1 MGNRVVTIDSDEEN
15 FRVGLKLLDE
25 KMAEFIKTEP
35 FIVHKQILSLS
46 EIQTRFA
53 LLEFS
58 FNDIK
63 SSVFS
68 FKLQK
73 TLNFFL
79 RKNNSKSF

>member
-1 MGNRVVTIDSDEEN
+1 MGNKVVTIDTDEEN
-15 FRVGLKLLDE
+15 FRVGLKLLEE
-25 KMAEFIKTEP
+25 KMEEFIKNEP

-68 FKLQK
+68 F
-73 TLNFFL
+73 
-79 RKNNSKSF
+79 